1 MSGLFT
7 AGSSRPDTKAELN
20 TDRVTSTG
28 IWDQDHEKHPTGTE
42 TGKEAWEV

>member
-20 TDRVTSTG
+20 TEIVKNISRDTQEYG
-28 IWDQDHEKHPTGTE
+28 LNLAIDHVLQIEI
-42 TGKEAWEV
+42 